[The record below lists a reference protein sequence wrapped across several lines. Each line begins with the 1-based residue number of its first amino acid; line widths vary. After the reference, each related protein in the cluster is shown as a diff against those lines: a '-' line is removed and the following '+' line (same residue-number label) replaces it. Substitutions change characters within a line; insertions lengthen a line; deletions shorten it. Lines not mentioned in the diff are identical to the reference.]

1 MKLIPLASPNITDKA
16 IDSVVSVLRSGM
28 LVQGKFVNQLEY
40 DICSYLDVSYC
51 AAVSNGTA
59 SLHLALVTLGL
70 GPEDEVILPAL
81 SYTATANVVELVGA
95 TPIFVDVNQDFTI
108 NVLLIEE
115 KVTDKTKVIMP
126 VHEFG
131 IAADMDAILNIA
143 ERHNL
148 WVLEDAACALGSKYK
163 GRYCG
168 TLGDFGSFSLHP
180 RKAITSGEGGL
191 VVTNNAIF
199 DKKVRILRNH
209 GIEPEVQP
217 MEFSEAGFNYRLTDF
232 QSALVLD
239 QLASL
244 DDIIAKR
251 NDLAAIYYQELKSDH
266 FRLPIVPNYAFSNWQ
281 TFQIVLNDQKT
292 RNSLK
297 DHLLKNNIQS
307 NYGAQCIPEVKFFK
321 NKYQLDSSNKF
332 PNAFEAYNQGL
343 AIPLY
348 EKLTEED
355 INYISDCVNDFFKRN
370 GE

>member
-1 MKLIPLASPNITDKA
+1 MKLIPLASPNITNIA

-28 LVQGKFVNQLEY
+28 LVQGKFTNQLEN
-40 DICSYLDVSYC
+40 DICSYLNVSHC
-51 AAVSNGTA
+51 AAVSSGTA
-59 SLHLALVTLGL
+59 SLQLALISLGVKP
-70 GPEDEVILPAL
+70 GDEVIVPAL
-81 SYTATANVVELVGA
+81 SYVATANVVELVGA
-95 TPIFVDVNQDFTI
+95 VPVFVDVKQDFTI
-108 NVLLIEE
+108 DVLLIEE
-115 KVTDKTKVIMP
+115 KITDKTKVIMP

-163 GRYCG
+163 EKYCG

-191 VVTNNAIF
+191 VVTNNAVF
-199 DKKVRILRNH
+199 DKKIRTLRNH

-239 QLASL
+239 QLTSL
-244 DDIIAKR
+244 DNIIAKR
-251 NDLAAIYYQELKSDH
+251 NDLAAIYYQELKSNH
-266 FRLPIVPNYAFSNWQ
+266 FKLPVIPDYASSNWQ
-281 TFQIVLNDQKT
+281 TFQIILESEKT

-297 DHLLKNNIQS
+297 DHLLRNKIQS
-307 NYGAQCIPEVKFFK
+307 NYGAQCITEVKFFK
-321 NKYQLDSSNKF
+321 NKYQLDSLNEF
-332 PNAFEAYNQGL
+332 PNALEAYNQGL

-348 EKLTEED
+348 EKLTEEN
-355 INYISDCVNDFFKRN
+355 INHILNCINNFF
-370 GE
+370 